1 MNEPD
6 TTAWSKTVCTATGGF
21 FTRWTPCS
29 CGREAPCFSCNTY
42 HLNIAFSYIFP
53 DTGLALGQTCQS
65 GLWRSF
71 GPEDGNY
78 AYLGA
83 FKGVFSGNNTTG
95 KPFKLYVWGGNPPPR
110 KINFGNADNCANTFS
125 LTASVGGQTVAHSI
139 DGNSE
144 WGKSGSFSF
153 DVPNGASFSITS
165 NGMMAYGCDYG
176 TFSVF
181 RYQ

>member
-1 MNEPD
+1 MPFQRPD
-6 TTAWSKTVCTATGGF
+6 WHVC
-21 FTRWTPCS
+21 P
-29 CGREAPCFSCNTY
+29 
-42 HLNIAFSYIFP
+42 L
-53 DTGLALGQTCQS
+53 CQS
-65 GLWRSF
+65 GIWRLP
-71 GPEDGNY
+71 GPEDGVY

-83 FKGVFSGNNTTG
+83 FKGVYSGNNSTG

-110 KINFGNADNCANTFS
+110 KINFGNSDNCANTFS
-125 LTASVGGQTVAHSI
+125 LTASVGGQTVANSV

-153 DVPNGASFSITS
+153 DVPKGASFSITS
-165 NGMMAYGCDYG
+165 NGMLAYGCDYG

>member
-1 MNEPD
+1 M
-6 TTAWSKTVCTATGGF
+6 
-21 FTRWTPCS
+21 
-29 CGREAPCFSCNTY
+29 
-42 HLNIAFSYIFP
+42 
-53 DTGLALGQTCQS
+53 ALGQTCQS
-65 GLWRSF
+65 GIWRSP
-71 GPEDGNY
+71 GTEDGVY

-95 KPFKLYVWGGNPPPR
+95 KPFKIYVWGGNPPPR

>member
-1 MNEPD
+1 MSLPILLYLHRS
-6 TTAWSKTVCTATGGF
+6 W
-21 FTRWTPCS
+21 P
-29 CGREAPCFSCNTY
+29 TY
-42 HLNIAFSYIFP
+42 RMARLP
-53 DTGLALGQTCQS
+53 QCQS
-65 GLWRSF
+65 GIWRSPV
-71 GPEDGNY
+71 PEDGNY

-95 KPFKLYVWGGNPPPR
+95 KQFKLYVWGGNPPPR
-110 KINFGNADNCANTFS
+110 KINFGDADNCANTFS

>member
-1 MNEPD
+1 MPRPD
-6 TTAWSKTVCTATGGF
+6 LERPPDFERKF
-21 FTRWTPCS
+21 
-29 CGREAPCFSCNTY
+29 N
-42 HLNIAFSYIFP
+42 IFP

-65 GLWRSF
+65 GLWRSSDL
-71 GPEDGNY
+71 EDGNY

-83 FKGVFSGNNTTG
+83 FKGVFSGNNITG
-95 KPFKLYVWGGNPPPR
+95 KQFKLYVWGGNPPPR

>member
-1 MNEPD
+1 MARLP
-6 TTAWSKTVCTATGGF
+6 
-21 FTRWTPCS
+21 
-29 CGREAPCFSCNTY
+29 
-42 HLNIAFSYIFP
+42 
-53 DTGLALGQTCQS
+53 QCQS
-65 GLWRSF
+65 GLWRSSD
-71 GPEDGNY
+71 PEDGSY

-83 FKGVFSGNNTTG
+83 FKGFFSGNNTTG
-95 KPFKLYVWGGNPPPR
+95 KQFKIYVWGGNPPSR
-110 KINFGNADNCANTFS
+110 KINAGNSDNCANTFS
-125 LTASVGGQTVAHSI
+125 LTASVGGLTMANSV

-153 DVPNGASFSITS
+153 DVPNGTSFSITS